1 MYPED
6 LRYATD
12 HEWARKEDG
21 KVRVGI
27 TNYAQDE
34 LGDVVFVDLP
44 QVGDQVQAGDA
55 FAVVESVKA
64 VSDIFAPVS
73 GTVVEVNEAL
83 NDSPDLIN
91 TSPYGDGWIAVIEM
105 ENPAELDELMDAEAY
120 RKQVEGE

>member
-6 LRYATD
+6 LRYAKD
-12 HEWARKEDG
+12 HEWARRENG

-27 TNYAQDE
+27 THYAQDE

-44 QVGDQVQAGDA
+44 RVGDQVQAGDA

-83 NDSPDLIN
+83 NDTPELIN
-91 TSPYGDGWIAVIEM
+91 SSPYGDGWIAVIEM
-105 ENPAELDELMDAEAY
+105 DNPAELDELMDAEAY
-120 RKQVEGE
+120 RRQVEGE